1 MWTTV
6 WLVLMGLG
14 ENNADS
20 GPWLET
26 MWEPLMTVFFD
37 NSNHT
42 PFYVYCNFIIL
53 M

>member
-14 ENNADS
+14 ESNADS

-26 MWEPLMTVFFD
+26 MWEPLMTLFFLITQTTHH
-37 NSNHT
+37 SM
-42 PFYVYCNFIIL
+42 FIVISL
-53 M
+53 F